1 MHLCERKTQRPL
13 VKKWNGNPVK
23 LGNLPSVERSWMRF
37 WMIQINTRKRYGRD
51 KEQEQEQDREQD
63 REQEQEQEQMISLED
78 KLQAELDG
86 VKAHYSAKRL
96 KSKLGRPAVSTGI
109 LVDDLRD
116 AAYATVQAKI
126 VAARPSQICS
136 ELKSKVQSAVIGHY
150 GLHRLLKSKLEA
162 KIAALLHEHAYVF
175 RNLDKWLRKRGEAT
189 HEYAAAFNPVPLPT
203 LALIATAIECG
214 LRDYIKGFKEIG
226 HLCTLQRQEQKH
238 PQLILKL
245 QQEIFQIAYDSMGDF
260 EEVEESH
267 DYLGEFDLEADMMD
281 ISLIGDTVA
290 GPKDMGFIMQ
300 CISEKKQLVAEIID
314 DWLTISKISDV
325 LYIAVLGTMT
335 FLELLASSN
344 SHPSLG
350 TTMFPEQP
358 SPLQRI
364 VTELSV
370 WWRVISRK
378 MDRQEHTWVTIHDSE
393 PRAGPAPP
401 RPDSRTGNML
411 SSRILEGHDWSIS
424 SDYWDSSRP
433 YRACIPVDL
442 EAHER
447 FPEGRWLSAPFTLGR
462 DWGAQDTSGW
472 TLTPIVRKSRTSP
485 KRPAGPLQKKRA
497 KYIAVQKKGEED
509 KGRRISKNEYKR
521 LTEWCV
527 GVHKQLPEGDI
538 FYAYEN
544 DADDEDDAA
553 PAGVI
558 VSAKDLAAHEAKTL
572 AALPREEPWTCL
584 DTEAAPAVVAQGV
597 MIAEPETSLA
607 AVTQGVTTAG
617 QVNDEPALVT
627 VTAPI
632 AKAIEVPITP
642 KPVPDNGA
650 ESPVS
655 SEKGEALFTPDS
667 PMAPWIPQDDNFSSM
682 LPSPRAV
689 SHPSS
694 PPDARVVLPASM
706 NRPKQKSPRLS
717 SPQAMPRSS
726 SPPVSRGVLSK
737 PTGGLTETPVAV
749 EAGRSQQCAYQP
761 LGRPF
766 QEGTRRDAGLSRD
779 ERSYSGDSYR
789 LMSAGR
795 TTPTRRRVTALATF
809 RANQRRTGEN
819 KRFCPEDREAQRP
832 MLSER
837 IMDDFSMGPPS
848 SSLRSLTDRI
858 RTVPNL
864 RAPPAEQK
872 KKQIRNP
879 HAEQVPTL
887 MLRPPMSQVLLQP
900 QELVSAG
907 DGIRLITQAYQANE
921 LRINGPQGPTFPWW
935 SDVSIYG
942 SEALAHE
949 LFGQLG
955 FSMDLVPTWDLSVDS
970 TSIVARVNSDMTKVA
985 ISIEDYPAEVF
996 MELIDSYPANKWRG
1010 GGCHSCGGIDTVYM
1024 SYKP

>member
-1 MHLCERKTQRPL
+1 MS
-13 VKKWNGNPVK
+13 N
-23 LGNLPSVERSWMRF
+23 
-37 WMIQINTRKRYGRD
+37 
-51 KEQEQEQDREQD
+51 
-63 REQEQEQEQMISLED
+63 
-78 KLQAELDG
+78 
-86 VKAHYSAKRL
+86 AHS
-96 KSKLGRPAVSTGI
+96 
-109 LVDDLRD
+109 
-116 AAYATVQAKI
+116 
-126 VAARPSQICS
+126 
-136 ELKSKVQSAVIGHY
+136 
-150 GLHRLLKSKLEA
+150 
-162 KIAALLHEHAYVF
+162 
-175 RNLDKWLRKRGEAT
+175 
-189 HEYAAAFNPVPLPT
+189 
-203 LALIATAIECG
+203 
-214 LRDYIKGFKEIG
+214 
-226 HLCTLQRQEQKH
+226 
-238 PQLILKL
+238 
-245 QQEIFQIAYDSMGDF
+245 
-260 EEVEESH
+260 
-267 DYLGEFDLEADMMD
+267 
-281 ISLIGDTVA
+281 
-290 GPKDMGFIMQ
+290 
-300 CISEKKQLVAEIID
+300 
-314 DWLTISKISDV
+314 
-325 LYIAVLGTMT
+325 
-335 FLELLASSN
+335 
-344 SHPSLG
+344 
-350 TTMFPEQP
+350 EQP

-737 PTGGLTETPVAV
+737 PTGGLTLRLRQGGASNALINRWVVHFKRGLAEMLACLLPAYERRTNHPYQEEGYRSRYVQG
-749 EAGRSQQCAYQP
+749 ESKYGRRPAHDSLHGPSLSSMRPPMDSTSHRSSLASVRPPSPRRQEHLAFPSDHPFLKRKLSSQ
-761 LGRPF
+761 L
-766 QEGTRRDAGLSRD
+766 ES
-779 ERSYSGDSYR
+779 SG
-789 LMSAGR
+789 
-795 TTPTRRRVTALATF
+795 
-809 RANQRRTGEN
+809 RTGEN

-921 LRINGPQGPTFPWW
+921 LRINGPQVFMQGITF
-935 SDVSIYG
+935 
-942 SEALAHE
+942 LAAPVHRSGC
-949 LFGQLG
+949 LITMFR
-955 FSMDLVPTWDLSVDS
+955 SAICVAYDLSANPNTSPVDS
-970 TSIVARVNSDMTKVA
+970 ILTLLR
-985 ISIEDYPAEVF
+985 
-996 MELIDSYPANKWRG
+996 
-1010 GGCHSCGGIDTVYM
+1010 CGV
-1024 SYKP
+1024 PF